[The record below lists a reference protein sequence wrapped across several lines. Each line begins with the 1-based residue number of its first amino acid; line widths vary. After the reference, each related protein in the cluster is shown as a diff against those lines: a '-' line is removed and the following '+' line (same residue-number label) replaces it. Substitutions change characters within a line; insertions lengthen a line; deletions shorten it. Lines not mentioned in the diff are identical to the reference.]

1 MVLHVVSYPKSGR
14 TWLRV
19 MLDDLGI
26 EALYTH
32 DGSGFEE
39 HASIANL
46 DADKTKFAAG
56 LVLLMVRDPR
66 DVVISG
72 YFQVV
77 RRLRLQ
83 TAGSMSI
90 SDFIRHPRYG
100 VEKAVRFN
108 LHWFAAA
115 REMSDLAIVRYE
127 DLHKDTSRA
136 LTAIVRFACSEA
148 STDVVRDVALRRS
161 FAHMRQLE
169 ATGGFEASYGN
180 ALTPP
185 DLADPE
191 SYKVRRG
198 ILGGYVDYLSR
209 DDQDFCNRIIGETD
223 YDLQLQYTMSLRSVL
238 RCLSHARN
246 SCSQSRKRFNRE
258 IASSARSK
266 QN

>member
-1 MVLHVVSYPKSGR
+1 MVFHVVSYPKSGR

-46 DADKTKFAAG
+46 DADKTKFATG
-56 LVLLMVRDPR
+56 LVLLLVRDPR

-83 TAGSMSI
+83 TAGAMSI

-100 VEKAVRFN
+100 IEKAVRFN

-115 REMSDLAIVRYE
+115 RDMSDLAIVRYE
-127 DLHKDTSRA
+127 DLHHDTSRA
-136 LTAIVRFACSEA
+136 LTAIVRFACAETATAVIS
-148 STDVVRDVALRRS
+148 DVAWRRS
-161 FAHMRQLE
+161 FAQMRQLE
-169 ATGGFEASYGN
+169 ADGGFAARYGH
-180 ALTPP
+180 ALTPA

-198 ILGGYVDYLSR
+198 MVGGYIDYLSR
-209 DDQDFCNRIIGETD
+209 DDQEFCNRIVGETD
-223 YDLQLQYTMSLRSVL
+223 YGLRLQHAMSRRSVL
-238 RCLSHARN
+238 RCVAEAGN
-246 SCSQSRKRFNRE
+246 SC
-258 IASSARSK
+258 A
-266 QN
+266 

>member
-1 MVLHVVSYPKSGR
+1 MAMAFHVVSYPKSGR

-26 EALYTH
+26 EALYTR

-56 LVLLMVRDPR
+56 LVLLLVRDPR

-72 YFQVV
+72 FFQVV
-77 RRLRLQ
+77 RRLRLP
-83 TAGSMSI
+83 TAGAMSI

-100 VEKAVRFN
+100 IEKAVKFN

-115 REMSDLAIVRYE
+115 RDMSDLAIVRYE
-127 DLHKDTSRA
+127 DLHQGTSRA
-136 LTAIVRFACSEA
+136 LTAIVRFACTETA
-148 STDVVRDVALRRS
+148 TDVISDVALRRS

-169 ATGGFEASYGN
+169 ADGGFAARYGN
-180 ALTPP
+180 ALTPA

-198 ILGGYVDYLSR
+198 MVGGYVDYLSR
-209 DDQDFCNRIIGETD
+209 DDQEFCNRIVGETD
-223 YDLQLQYTMSLRSVL
+223 YGLQLRYAVSRRSVL
-238 RCLSHARN
+238 RCVAEAGN
-246 SCSQSRKRFNRE
+246 SC
-258 IASSARSK
+258 A
-266 QN
+266 